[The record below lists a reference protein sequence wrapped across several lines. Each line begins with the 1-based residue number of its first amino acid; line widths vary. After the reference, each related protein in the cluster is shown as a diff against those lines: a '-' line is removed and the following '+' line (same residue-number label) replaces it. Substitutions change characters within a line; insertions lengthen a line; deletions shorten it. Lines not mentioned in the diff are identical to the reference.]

1 MRASHSCLRGSSFSY
16 LCIMDIRIIIQPPY
30 AFLVGLEAINRI
42 DTDDNIV
49 VDGIAFHFF
58 LFSLEFIWN

>member
-1 MRASHSCLRGSSFSY
+1 
-16 LCIMDIRIIIQPPY
+16 MDIRIIIQPPY

-42 DTDDNIV
+42 DKDDNIV